1 MQIFAN
7 AFPVHYSPP
16 TGFHFEVNDDS
27 VPVQVLIFHKKLLLP
42 SILWMFDILIECITL
57 IRYTFELQDN
67 PLLYDYNVEQRVKDF
82 INAAITQVNS

>member
-1 MQIFAN
+1 
-7 AFPVHYSPP
+7 
-16 TGFHFEVNDDS
+16 
-27 VPVQVLIFHKKLLLP
+27 
-42 SILWMFDILIECITL
+42 MFDIFIECITL